1 MSSVNNVSNVSGVN
15 PLQQIT
21 STPVS
26 RSVAP
31 AEAQAAS
38 GGDSLE
44 LSGVNQLF
52 QSLQANN
59 IRTDKV
65 SDVKSQI
72 EAGTYEDDTKLNSAI
87 DKMLDDVVN

>member
-1 MSSVNNVSNVSGVN
+1 MSSINNVSNVSGIS

-21 STPVS
+21 STPIQ

-31 AEAQAAS
+31 QEAEATS
-38 GGDSLE
+38 GGDRLE
-44 LSGVNQLF
+44 LSGVSQVF

-87 DKMLDDVVN
+87 DKLLDDVVN